1 MELTNLNK
9 DRKLRRKPSIDLS
22 TMVYGKLPPQAKD
35 LEEAV
40 LGAILLEKSAFDTV
54 VEILKPECFY
64 VEGNQRIFRA
74 MQGLAQMSR
83 PIDILTVVDEL
94 KTREELDIAG
104 GAYYVTKLT
113 NAVVSSANIEAH
125 ARIILQKFIQR
136 ELIRI
141 SGEII
146 GDAYEDS
153 TDVFDLLDDAES
165 KLFEITNNH
174 LRKNFDSIDTVL
186 VKTIQRIEDLRNK
199 NEDFSGVPS
208 GFPSL
213 DRITYGWQSTDLIVL
228 AARPS
233 VGKTA
238 FALNLARSAALHPTK
253 STPVA
258 IFSLEMSA
266 SQLVQRILSA
276 ESEIWLEK
284 IARGKLEEH
293 EMKQLYAKGIQ
304 RLAQAPIFIDDTAA
318 LNIFE
323 LRAKCRR
330 LKNKHHV
337 GLIIIDYLQLMS
349 GTGEN
354 RNSNRE
360 QEISRISRDL
370 KGLAKELQVPI
381 IALSQLSR
389 EVEKRK
395 EGNKMP
401 QLSDLR
407 ECVTGD
413 TLVWLT
419 DGSRRPIKDLVG
431 QQVNLWTLDQDHQL
445 TESIS
450 ECIWRVGEKEIFELC
465 LASGRTLK
473 ASAEHRILCFDG
485 WNTFAKIKAGDR
497 VAVSKENPASTQ
509 DLVEKNSGFANGL
522 QKSAQVPWSS
532 HLRASFSNTRQLTT
546 FEYPM
551 PEDDHQTLVQTAVFW
566 DPVVAV
572 LPCGKEQVY
581 DLTVNDTHNWFA
593 NEGIVTHNSGA
604 IEQDADLVM
613 FLYRPEYYDITS
625 NEFGENNKGETHVR
639 IAKHRNGSLETI
651 KLKALLHIQKFI
663 EEDSSGYD
671 KPGLPPGSWKPVQDP
686 EGGGGA
692 KLYIQAGSKM
702 NDLPMDED

>member
-1 MELTNLNK
+1 MDLTNLNK

-22 TMVYGKLPPQAKD
+22 TMVYGKVPPQARD

-40 LGAILLEKSAFDTV
+40 LGAIMLEKSAFDTV

-64 VEGNQRIFRA
+64 VEGHQQIFKS
-74 MQGLAQMSR
+74 MQGLAQKNQ
-83 PIDILTVVDEL
+83 PIDILTVVEEL
-94 KTREELDIAG
+94 KMREELEQIG
-104 GAYYVTKLT
+104 GPYYVTKLT
-113 NAVVSSANIEAH
+113 NTVVSSANIEAH
-125 ARIILQKFIQR
+125 SRIILQKFIQR

-146 GDAYEDS
+146 GEAYEDS

-199 NEDFSGVPS
+199 NEDISGVPS
-208 GFPSL
+208 GFASL
-213 DRITYGWQSTDLIVL
+213 DRITYGWQPTDLIIL

-258 IFSLEMSA
+258 VFSLEMSA

-304 RLAQAPIFIDDTAA
+304 RLSQAPIFIDDTAA

-354 RNSNRE
+354 RNGNRE

-389 EVEKRK
+389 EVEKEK
-395 EGNKMP
+395 
-401 QLSDLR
+401 
-407 ECVTGD
+407 
-413 TLVWLT
+413 
-419 DGSRRPIKDLVG
+419 
-431 QQVNLWTLDQDHQL
+431 
-445 TESIS
+445 
-450 ECIWRVGEKEIFELC
+450 KEIRC
-465 LASGRTLK
+465 PS
-473 ASAEHRILCFDG
+473 
-485 WNTFAKIKAGDR
+485 
-497 VAVSKENPASTQ
+497 
-509 DLVEKNSGFANGL
+509 
-522 QKSAQVPWSS
+522 
-532 HLRASFSNTRQLTT
+532 
-546 FEYPM
+546 
-551 PEDDHQTLVQTAVFW
+551 
-566 DPVVAV
+566 
-572 LPCGKEQVY
+572 
-581 DLTVNDTHNWFA
+581 
-593 NEGIVTHNSGA
+593 
-604 IEQDADLVM
+604 
-613 FLYRPEYYDITS
+613 
-625 NEFGENNKGETHVR
+625 
-639 IAKHRNGSLETI
+639 
-651 KLKALLHIQKFI
+651 
-663 EEDSSGYD
+663 
-671 KPGLPPGSWKPVQDP
+671 
-686 EGGGGA
+686 
-692 KLYIQAGSKM
+692 
-702 NDLPMDED
+702 

>member
-1 MELTNLNK
+1 MDLTNLNK
-9 DRKLRRKPSIDLS
+9 DRKLRRKAPVDMG
-22 TMVYGKLPPQAKD
+22 TMVYGKVPPQAKD

-40 LGAILLEKSAFDTV
+40 LGAIMLEKSAFDTV

-64 VEGNQRIFRA
+64 VESNQRIFRS
-74 MQGLAQMSR
+74 MQSLAQKSQ
-83 PIDILTVVDEL
+83 PIDILTVVEEL
-94 KTREELDIAG
+94 KTREELEMVG
-104 GAYYVTKLT
+104 GPYYITRLT
-113 NAVVSSANIEAH
+113 NAVVSSANIDAH
-125 ARIILQKFIQR
+125 SRIILQKFIQR

-199 NEDFSGVPS
+199 NEDISGVPS
-208 GFPSL
+208 GFASL
-213 DRITYGWQSTDLIVL
+213 DRITYGWQPTDLIIL

-238 FALNLARSAALHPTK
+238 LALNLARSAALHATK
-253 STPVA
+253 PTPVA

-304 RLAQAPIFIDDTAA
+304 RLAQAPIYIDDTPA

-330 LKNKHHV
+330 LKNKHNV

-407 ECVTGD
+407 E
-413 TLVWLT
+413 
-419 DGSRRPIKDLVG
+419 
-431 QQVNLWTLDQDHQL
+431 
-445 TESIS
+445 
-450 ECIWRVGEKEIFELC
+450 
-465 LASGRTLK
+465 
-473 ASAEHRILCFDG
+473 
-485 WNTFAKIKAGDR
+485 
-497 VAVSKENPASTQ
+497 
-509 DLVEKNSGFANGL
+509 
-522 QKSAQVPWSS
+522 
-532 HLRASFSNTRQLTT
+532 
-546 FEYPM
+546 
-551 PEDDHQTLVQTAVFW
+551 
-566 DPVVAV
+566 
-572 LPCGKEQVY
+572 
-581 DLTVNDTHNWFA
+581 
-593 NEGIVTHNSGA
+593 SGA
-604 IEQDADLVM
+604 IEQDADMVM
-613 FLYRPEYYDITS
+613 FLYRPEYYDITA
-625 NEFGENNKGETHVR
+625 NEFGESNKGETHVR

-651 KLKALLHIQKFI
+651 KLKALLHIQKFV
-663 EEDSSGYD
+663 EDEGND
-671 KPGLPPGSWKPVQDP
+671 FGGVGLPQGNWKPVQGD
-686 EGGGGA
+686 EGGP

-702 NDLPMDED
+702 NDLPFSEEEENPF

>member
-1 MELTNLNK
+1 MDLTNLNK
-9 DRKLRRKPSIDLS
+9 DRKLRRKAPVDLG
-22 TMVYGKLPPQAKD
+22 TMVYGKVPPQAKD

-40 LGAILLEKSAFDTV
+40 LGAIMLEKSAFDTV

-64 VEGNQRIFRA
+64 LEGHQRIFRS
-74 MQGLAQMSR
+74 MQSLAQKSQ
-83 PIDILTVVDEL
+83 PIDILTVVEEL
-94 KTREELDIAG
+94 RTREELDVIG
-104 GAYYVTKLT
+104 GPYYVTKLT
-113 NAVVSSANIEAH
+113 NAVVSSANIESH
-125 ARIILQKFIQR
+125 SRIILQKFIQR

-186 VKTIQRIEDLRNK
+186 VKTIQRIEDLRHK
-199 NEDFSGVPS
+199 NEDISGVPS
-208 GFPSL
+208 GFATL
-213 DRITYGWQSTDLIVL
+213 DRITYGWQPTDLIIL

-238 FALNLARSAALHPTK
+238 LALNLARNAALHASK
-253 STPVA
+253 ATPVVV
-258 IFSLEMSA
+258 FSLEMSA

-304 RLAQAPIFIDDTAA
+304 RLAQAPIFIDDTPA

-407 ECVTGD
+407 E
-413 TLVWLT
+413 
-419 DGSRRPIKDLVG
+419 
-431 QQVNLWTLDQDHQL
+431 
-445 TESIS
+445 
-450 ECIWRVGEKEIFELC
+450 
-465 LASGRTLK
+465 
-473 ASAEHRILCFDG
+473 
-485 WNTFAKIKAGDR
+485 
-497 VAVSKENPASTQ
+497 
-509 DLVEKNSGFANGL
+509 
-522 QKSAQVPWSS
+522 
-532 HLRASFSNTRQLTT
+532 
-546 FEYPM
+546 
-551 PEDDHQTLVQTAVFW
+551 
-566 DPVVAV
+566 
-572 LPCGKEQVY
+572 
-581 DLTVNDTHNWFA
+581 
-593 NEGIVTHNSGA
+593 SGA

-613 FLYRPEYYDITS
+613 FMYRPEYYDITA
-625 NEFGENNKGETHVR
+625 NELGENNRGETHVR

-651 KLKALLHIQKFI
+651 KLKAQLHIQKFV
-663 EEDSSGYD
+663 EDGGND
-671 KPGLPPGSWKPVQDP
+671 FGGIGLPPGNWMPV
-686 EGGGGA
+686 EGDEAGGA

-702 NDLPMDED
+702 NDLPFSEDEDTPF